1 MESNLKIYVAGHTG
15 MVGSACLKALKLK
28 GYKNLVYKKS
38 SELDLTDQK
47 SVKNFIEIEKPD
59 LVINCA
65 AVVGGIMANNN
76 YPYKFLM
83 DNMLI
88 QNNLIKYSHENK
100 IKKFVFLGSSCIYPK
115 YSKQPIK
122 EKYLLSDYLEPT
134 NEWYAIAK
142 ISGVKLIE
150 SLRKKYN
157 RDYISLMP
165 TNLYGSNDNFD
176 FNSSHVIPGMIA
188 KFHKAKIKNSN
199 YITLWGDGT
208 PLREFLHVDDLAN
221 AILFSIENSFSDSLF
236 NVGSGEE
243 IAIKNLAQIVKKIV
257 GFNGSVN
264 WDKSMPNGTPRKLLD
279 STKFKNLGW
288 KQKISLENGIDLTYK
303 WYVDNLSK

>member
-1 MESNLKIYVAGHTG
+1 MKSNLKIYVAGHTG

-28 GYKNLVYKKS
+28 GYKKLVYKKS

-59 LVINCA
+59 IVINCA

-88 QNNLIKYSHENK
+88 QNNLIRYSHENK

-122 EKYLLSDYLEPT
+122 EEYLLSDYLEPT

-150 SLRKKYN
+150 SLRKKHK

-188 KFHKAKIKNSN
+188 KFHQAKIRNSN

-243 IAIKNLAQIVKKIV
+243 IAIKDLAKIVKKIV
-257 GFNGSVN
+257 GFKGGVN

-288 KQKISLENGIDLTYK
+288 KQKISLEKGIDLTYK
-303 WYVDNLSK
+303 WYVDNLS

>member
-1 MESNLKIYVAGHTG
+1 
-15 MVGSACLKALKLK
+15 
-28 GYKNLVYKKS
+28 
-38 SELDLTDQK
+38 
-47 SVKNFIEIEKPD
+47 
-59 LVINCA
+59 
-65 AVVGGIMANNN
+65 
-76 YPYKFLM
+76 M

-88 QNNLIKYSHENK
+88 QNNLIRYSHENK

-150 SLRKKYN
+150 SLRKKHK

-188 KFHKAKIKNSN
+188 KFHQAKIRNSN

-208 PLREFLHVDDLAN
+208 PL
-221 AILFSIENSFSDSLF
+221 ENFYMLM
-236 NVGSGEE
+236 
-243 IAIKNLAQIVKKIV
+243 I
-257 GFNGSVN
+257 
-264 WDKSMPNGTPRKLLD
+264 
-279 STKFKNLGW
+279 
-288 KQKISLENGIDLTYK
+288 
-303 WYVDNLSK
+303 

>member
-1 MESNLKIYVAGHTG
+1 MKSNLKIYVAGHTG

-28 GYKNLVYKKS
+28 GYKKLVYKKS

-59 LVINCA
+59 IVINCA
-65 AVVGGIMANNN
+65 AVVGGILANNN

-88 QNNLIKYSHENK
+88 QNNLIRYSHENK

-150 SLRKKYN
+150 SLRKKHK

-188 KFHKAKIKNSN
+188 KFHQAKIRNSN

-221 AILFSIENSFSDSLF
+221 AILFSIENSFSESLF

-243 IAIKNLAQIVKKIV
+243 IAIKDLAKIIKKIV
-257 GFNGSVN
+257 GFKGGIN

-288 KQKISLENGIDLTYK
+288 KQKISLENGIDFTYK
-303 WYVDNLSK
+303 WYVDNLS

>member
-1 MESNLKIYVAGHTG
+1 MKSNLKIYVAGHTG
-15 MVGSACLKALKLK
+15 MVGSACLRALKLK
-28 GYKNLVYKKS
+28 GYKKLVYKKS
-38 SELDLTDQK
+38 SELDLTNQK

-59 LVINCA
+59 IVINCA
-65 AVVGGIMANNN
+65 AVVGGILANNN

-88 QNNLIKYSHENK
+88 QNNLIRYSHENK

-150 SLRKKYN
+150 SLRKKHK

-188 KFHKAKIKNSN
+188 KFHQAKIRNSN

-243 IAIKNLAQIVKKIV
+243 IAIKDLAKIIKKIV
-257 GFNGSVN
+257 GFKGGIN

-288 KQKISLENGIDLTYK
+288 KQKISLENGIDFTYK
-303 WYVDNLSK
+303 WYVDNLS